1 MCVFLSPSSVIP
13 KEGVGTPLKILHMP
27 VTELYFKCEFYDL
40 VLAYKGSYMKDKN
53 EKSNSQLHLEISTEN
68 EPDYT
73 CPPYM

>member
-1 MCVFLSPSSVIP
+1 
-13 KEGVGTPLKILHMP
+13 MP